1 MTTLLLNRDSVA
13 VLPALRFFGIQ
24 KLSFYRDASIL
35 SGVGVGGGSLVYANT
50 LFHPPDEF
58 FNHASWNHL
67 GSWKK
72 TLQPFYEK
80 AAFMMGRTRYDKKNI
95 EDQFLFRVAD
105 KMDRADTYDTV
116 QVGVYLND
124 KEGNKI
130 KSLENLISVPVKQT
144 LQ

>member
-1 MTTLLLNRDSVA
+1 
-13 VLPALRFFGIQ
+13 
-24 KLSFYRDASIL
+24 
-35 SGVGVGGGSLVYANT
+35 
-50 LFHPPDEF
+50 
-58 FNHASWNHL
+58 
-67 GSWKK
+67 
-72 TLQPFYEK
+72 
-80 AAFMMGRTRYDKKNI
+80 MGRTRYDKKNI
-95 EDQFLFRVAD
+95 EDQFLFRVAN